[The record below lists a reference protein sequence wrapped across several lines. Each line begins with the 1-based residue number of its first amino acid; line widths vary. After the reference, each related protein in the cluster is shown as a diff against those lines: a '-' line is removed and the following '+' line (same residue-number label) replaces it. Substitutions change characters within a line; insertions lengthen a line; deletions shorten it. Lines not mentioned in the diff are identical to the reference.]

1 MQLFKNQSGHKKGT
15 NHSYIG
21 DEQIFLNFLLRFNKN
36 FV

>member
-21 DEQIFLNFLLRFNKN
+21 DEQIFLIFPTRINKN